1 MKFLRLQ
8 VPLFYLASIL
18 LAALMQCAP
27 VAAAQPLAV
36 HEEHRSA
43 VQDHSVHGHSVHGHS
58 APVEEQTPPSC
69 PGDEATCLCDR
80 TVEASFEPSLKLR
93 GLPAPHAVIQTQW
106 QMPDLVAE
114 IRTLPHADP
123 PERQGRHKQA
133 YADAFHRT
141 GRLLI

>member
-1 MKFLRLQ
+1 MKLLRLQ
-8 VPLFYLASIL
+8 VPLLYLASIL
-18 LAALMQCAP
+18 LAAVMQCAP

-43 VQDHSVHGHSVHGHS
+43 VHDHSAHAHS

-69 PGDEATCLCDR
+69 SGDEATCLCDR
-80 TVEASFEPSLKLR
+80 TVEASFAPSLKLH
-93 GLPAPHAVIQTQW
+93 GLPVPHAVTQTQW
-106 QMPDLVAE
+106 QMPELVAE
-114 IRTLPHADP
+114 IRLLPHADS
-123 PERQGRHKQA
+123 PERQRRHKQA

>member
-8 VPLFYLASIL
+8 VPLLYLASIL

-43 VQDHSVHGHSVHGHS
+43 VHGHSIHGHS

-93 GLPAPHAVIQTQW
+93 GLSAPQAVIQTQW

-114 IRTLPHADP
+114 IRSLPHADP